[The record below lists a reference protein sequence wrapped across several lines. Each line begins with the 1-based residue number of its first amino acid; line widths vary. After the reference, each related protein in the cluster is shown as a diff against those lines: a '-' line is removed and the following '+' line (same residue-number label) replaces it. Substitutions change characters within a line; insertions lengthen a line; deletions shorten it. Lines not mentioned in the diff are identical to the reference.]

1 MYAPGHW
8 GGTEVAETML
18 APADDVHAALGPLDV
33 HLALGAPLPPALP
46 CDLPQQQ
53 VILVPLVLPEP
64 LELCAGNAVMPCH
77 LALCTEQTTAVWA
90 LSFCYHCLTVATFM
104 NKQCRAVVEGTIELE

>member
-1 MYAPGHW
+1 MLVGHVIW
-8 GGTEVAETML
+8 NASSEIV
-18 APADDVHAALGPLDV
+18 PADDVHAALGPLDV